1 MLVLGMH
8 RSGTSAVTRALAELG
23 LDAGRDPLMDATK
36 HNPTGHF
43 EVGRLTGFDD
53 ELLTALGGRWAG
65 PPPTDAEAAA
75 GLAHGSLGDEA
86 RRLVTEVFPE
96 EGWVWKDPRACLLLP
111 FWRTVLVPEP
121 VAIVVVRNPVA
132 VARSLEARDG
142 IAVGYGL
149 ALWER
154 YTRTLLRDLAGMRA
168 YVVDYDAT
176 MEDPRAQVDRIVAFL
191 IRAGFDPA
199 PFDAQAAAGAFVGDH
214 RHQGAGGGDD
224 VGDLSA
230 RDELR
235 ALHELVGGLGGDHD
249 AFPTVDLGVETPRLQ
264 IAFTEHTRVAAHE
277 ERANLLEAEIALR
290 DSQISDLRLEVERRS
305 AQAGE
310 LATDVMALRE
320 EQASL
325 SGRLIRLE
333 GWFVVRARLKLQE
346 ALERRRGRRASRG
359 GGRPHS

>member
-1 MLVLGMH
+1 L
-8 RSGTSAVTRALAELG
+8 
-23 LDAGRDPLMDATK
+23 K
-36 HNPTGHF
+36 
-43 EVGRLTGFDD
+43 
-53 ELLTALGGRWAG
+53 
-65 PPPTDAEAAA
+65 
-75 GLAHGSLGDEA
+75 
-86 RRLVTEVFPE
+86 
-96 EGWVWKDPRACLLLP
+96 
-111 FWRTVLVPEP
+111 
-121 VAIVVVRNPVA
+121 
-132 VARSLEARDG
+132 ARDG

-154 YTRTLLRDLAGMRA
+154 YTRTLLGDLAGMRA

-191 IRAGFDPA
+191 IRVGMDPT
-199 PFDAQAAAGAFVGDH
+199 PFDVEAAAGAFVGDH
-214 RHQGAGGGDD
+214 RHQVVNGGHAA
-224 VGDLSA
+224 VERSVS
-230 RDELR
+230 DELR

-249 AFPTVDLGVETPRLQ
+249 AFPTVDLGAETPRLQ

-277 ERANLLEAEIALR
+277 ERANALETEIALLESR
-290 DSQISDLRLEVERRS
+290 IGDLRAEVGRRS

-333 GWFVVRARLKLQE
+333 GWFVVRARLKLHE